1 VKGALVIG
9 GGIAGIQASLD
20 LANSGIKVHLVE
32 RSSSLGGR
40 MAQLDKTF
48 PTNDCAMCIL
58 SPKLVEVARHPNIE
72 LLSLSEVTNVEG
84 SKGDFLVTVLK
95 HPRFVDEDKCVGCGA
110 CADKCPVKVPNEFD
124 IDLAI
129 RKAIYVPFPQAVPLK
144 YRIDSENCLYFKM
157 RKKPIIDKKG
167 RCMLCVKHC
176 EAEAID
182 HEMKSDEIYLNVG
195 TIVIA
200 TGFEL
205 IDPKIRS
212 EYGYGVFEN
221 VITSLQ
227 FERLL
232 SASGPTNGKV
242 VRPSDNIPPKSI
254 GFVQCFGSRDHHR
267 GCKYCS
273 RVCCMY
279 TMKEAML
286 AMEHDSSIE
295 NLNIFYMDIRAYGKG
310 FEDYYTK
317 AKKDITFFRGRP
329 AKISEDSLTKDIIV
343 RVENTEL
350 AKTDRIRTNLLVLSP
365 AIVPSDGTKE
375 LARVLGVKLD
385 EYGFVEGFGDGALIT
400 SKDGIYVCGAIES
413 PKDIPDTVAQA
424 SGAAVKA
431 MEQLFEDR
439 IFEEKKTQIEEE
451 IDVTGEPRIG
461 VFICHCGTNI
471 AGVIDV
477 ADVADYAMT
486 LPNVVYATDSTYTCS
501 DDSQK
506 NIQEIIKEKQLNRVV
521 VAACSPRTHEPIFR
535 DTCEKAGL
543 NPYLF
548 DMANIRDQCSWIHSQ
563 EKEEA
568 TIKAKDLVRMA
579 TARSRLL
586 QPLSSSEF
594 KVNKEVLIIGGGIAG
609 IISSLNLS
617 RQGFKVHLVEKT
629 PFLGGRVAE
638 RSILSPWEIEP
649 GRYLE
654 GKYKALEEIDGIRV
668 YLNSELNEISGFI
681 GNFKTHLKINPNGV
695 NEHCNCCGECEIVC
709 PKEVKYK
716 FNEVLDERKAI
727 YTKMNSYPKRYAID
741 FEYCDSC
748 GKCVKVCKQNAI
760 NLDIKSE
767 LKELEIGTIILA
779 VGSDLYEPE
788 DNEFGY
794 HITSPSETDSVIT
807 NVELER
813 LIGEDDIKIG
823 GKKPK
828 SVAFIHCVGS
838 RNETFGCSRY
848 CCQITI
854 KQALELRKKG
864 IEVYS
869 FYRDVRAFGKG
880 VEELYQ
886 LARNNGVIFFRYEP
900 ENKPEVIENED
911 GLKINFFDKLFG
923 KKIIFDVD
931 AVVLA
936 VGMRPRKD
944 TKEFQS
950 LLKVPL
956 SSEGYFLEKHPKLA
970 PLETNTDGI
979 YVCGC
984 AQYPKNIT
992 DTIAQASGAAAKAS
1006 IPMAK
1011 GKVMGDSVVSIVD
1024 EEKCTGCGTC
1034 EILCPFGAIT
1044 KRDDGKA
1051 QVTSALCKGCG
1062 VCRASCPEVAV
1073 MVSHFTNDQ
1082 LIAQISAMVEGG
1094 D

>member
-1 VKGALVIG
+1 
-9 GGIAGIQASLD
+9 
-20 LANSGIKVHLVE
+20 
-32 RSSSLGGR
+32 
-40 MAQLDKTF
+40 
-48 PTNDCAMCIL
+48 
-58 SPKLVEVARHPNIE
+58 
-72 LLSLSEVTNVEG
+72 
-84 SKGDFLVTVLK
+84 
-95 HPRFVDEDKCVGCGA
+95 
-110 CADKCPVKVPNEFD
+110 
-124 IDLAI
+124 
-129 RKAIYVPFPQAVPLK
+129 
-144 YRIDSENCLYFKM
+144 
-157 RKKPIIDKKG
+157 
-167 RCMLCVKHC
+167 
-176 EAEAID
+176 
-182 HEMKSDEIYLNVG
+182 
-195 TIVIA
+195 
-200 TGFEL
+200 
-205 IDPKIRS
+205 
-212 EYGYGVFEN
+212 
-221 VITSLQ
+221 
-227 FERLL
+227 
-232 SASGPTNGKV
+232 
-242 VRPSDNIPPKSI
+242 
-254 GFVQCFGSRDHHR
+254 
-267 GCKYCS
+267 
-273 RVCCMY
+273 
-279 TMKEAML
+279 ML

-317 AKKDITFFRGRP
+317 AKKDISFFRGRP
-329 AKISEDSLTKDIIV
+329 AKITEDSLSKDIIV

-365 AIVPSDGTKE
+365 AIVPSDGTEE
-375 LARVLGVKLD
+375 LARVLEVKLD
-385 EYGFVEGFGDGALIT
+385 EYGFIEGFGDGALIT
-400 SKDGIYVCGAIES
+400 SKEGIFVCGAIES

-439 IFEEKKTQIEEE
+439 IFEEKKITTEEE
-451 IDVTGEPRIG
+451 IDATGEPRIG

-477 ADVADYAMT
+477 EDVVNYAKT
-486 LPNVVYATDSTYTCS
+486 LPNVVYATNSTYTCS

-506 NIQEIIKEKQLNRVV
+506 KIQEIIEEKRLNRVV

-579 TARSRLL
+579 AARSRLL

-594 KVNKEVLIIGGGIAG
+594 KVDQEVLIIGGGIAG
-609 IISSLNLS
+609 IVSSLNLS

-654 GKYKALEEIDGIRV
+654 VKYQALEKADGIKV
-668 YLNSELNEISGFI
+668 YLNSELKEISGFI
-681 GNFKTHLKINPNGV
+681 GNYEGKLKINPNGV
-695 NEHCNCCGECEIVC
+695 NENCNLCGECESVC
-709 PKEVKYK
+709 PIEVKHKY
-716 FNEVLDERKAI
+716 NEVLDERKAI

-741 FEYCDSC
+741 FDNCDSC
-748 GKCVKVCKQNAI
+748 GKCVKVCEQNAI
-760 NLDIKSE
+760 DLDTKSE
-767 LKELEIGTIILA
+767 LKEIKIGTIILA
-779 VGSDLYEPE
+779 IGSDLYEPE

-794 HITSPSETDSVIT
+794 HKTSPSETDSVIT

-886 LARNNGVIFFRYEP
+886 LARNKGVIFFRYEP
-900 ENKPEVIENED
+900 ENKPEVMED
-911 GLKINFFDKLFG
+911 EEGLKINFYDKLFG
-923 KKIIFDVD
+923 KKINFDVD

-936 VGMRPRKD
+936 AGMRPRKD

-1011 GKVMGDSVVSIVD
+1011 GKVIGDSVVSIVD

>member
-20 LANSGIKVHLVE
+20 LANSGIKVYLVE

-72 LLSLSEVTNVEG
+72 LLTLSEVTNVEG
-84 SKGDFLVTVLK
+84 SMGNFLVTVLK
-95 HPRFVDEDKCVGCGA
+95 HPRFVDEDKCVGCGE

-144 YRIDSENCLYFKM
+144 YRIDNKNCLYFKL

-176 EAEAID
+176 EAKAID
-182 HEMKSDEIYLNVG
+182 HEMKPEELYLNVG
-195 TIVIA
+195 AIVIA

-205 IDPKIRS
+205 IDPQIRS

-232 SASGPTNGKV
+232 SASGPTGGNV
-242 VRPSDNIPPKSI
+242 VRPSDNTPPKNI
-254 GFVQCFGSRDHHR
+254 AFVQCFGSRDQNR

-286 AMEHDSSIE
+286 AMEHDSSME
-295 NLNIFYMDIRAYGKG
+295 NLSIFYMDIRAYGKG
-310 FEDYYTK
+310 FENYYTN
-317 AKKDITFFRGRP
+317 AKKDINFFRGRP
-329 AKISEDSLTKDIIV
+329 AEIIEDTLTKDIIV
-343 RVENTEL
+343 RVENTEIG
-350 AKTDRIRTNLLVLSP
+350 KTDRIRTNLLVLSP
-365 AIVPSDGTKE
+365 AIVPSNGTKE
-375 LARVLGVKLD
+375 LAKVLGVKLD
-385 EYGFVEGFGDGALIT
+385 EYGFIEGFGDGALIS
-400 SKDGIYVCGAIES
+400 SKEGIYVCGAIES

-439 IFEEKKTQIEEE
+439 IFEEEEGQIQEE
-451 IDVTGEPRIG
+451 IDVAGDPRIG

-477 ADVADYAMT
+477 EDVANYATT
-486 LPNVVYATDSTYTCS
+486 LPNVVYATNSTYTCS

-506 NIQEIIKEKQLNRVV
+506 RIQETILEKQLNRVI

-586 QPLSSSEF
+586 EPLSSSEF
-594 KVNKEVLIIGGGIAG
+594 KVDQEVLIIGGGIAG

-638 RSILSPWEIEP
+638 RSILSPWEIKPE
-649 GRYLE
+649 RYLE
-654 GKYKALEEIDGIRV
+654 GKYKELEDNDGIKV
-668 YLNSELNEISGFI
+668 YLNSELKEISGFI
-681 GNFKTHLKINPNGV
+681 GNFEGQLRIKPTGV
-695 NEHCNCCGECEIVC
+695 NDNCNMCGECESVC

-716 FNEVLDERKAI
+716 FNDVLDERKAI
-727 YTKMNSYPKRYAID
+727 YVKMNSYPKRYAID
-741 FEYCDSC
+741 FDYCDSC
-748 GKCVKVCKQNAI
+748 GKCVEVCKQKAI
-760 NLDIKSE
+760 NLDKKSE
-767 LKELEIGTIILA
+767 SKHIEVGTIILA
-779 VGSDLYEPE
+779 IGSDLYEPQ

-794 HITSPSETDSVIT
+794 NNSTPSEKDQVIT

-813 LIGEDDIKIG
+813 CIGEDDIKIG

-828 SVAFIHCVGS
+828 TVAFIHCVGS
-838 RNETFGCSRY
+838 RNEDFGCSRY

-869 FYRDVRAFGKG
+869 FYRDIRAFGKG

-900 ENKPEVIENED
+900 ENKPEVIENDD
-911 GLKINFFDKLFG
+911 GLKIKFYDKLFG
-923 KKIIFDVD
+923 KKINFDVD

-944 TKEFQS
+944 TKKFQS

-984 AQYPKNIT
+984 AQYPKNIE
-992 DTIAQASGAAAKAS
+992 DSIAQASGAAAKA
-1006 IPMAK
+1006 
-1011 GKVMGDSVVSIVD
+1011 SIVD